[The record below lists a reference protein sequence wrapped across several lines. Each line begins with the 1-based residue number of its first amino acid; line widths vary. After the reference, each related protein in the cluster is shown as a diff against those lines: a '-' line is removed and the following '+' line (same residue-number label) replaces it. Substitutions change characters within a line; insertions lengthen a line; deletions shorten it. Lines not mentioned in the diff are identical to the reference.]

1 MPAAA
6 AIVPAVVG
14 VAGAAMSA
22 SASRSASKKAAASAA
37 NQLEF
42 EKARYD
48 DWQNVFG
55 PVQEN
60 LSNYYQ
66 SITPD
71 YYEAAGLEAF
81 QKERDAQMQQLQ
93 ENLAQRGLATSGV
106 TAALERS
113 NAIDTAQTRAN
124 IRREAPAKAAEE
136 QSRFLQIGMGLNP
149 SASYSSALS
158 QTAQAQQANANLQAQ
173 AAGSAI
179 SNAVGTVGSALSDY
193 LRSSNNSTTQSSS
206 TIAPIGTRG
215 Y

>member
-6 AIVPAVVG
+6 VVPAVVG

-42 EKARYD
+42 EKAQYD
-48 DWQNVFG
+48 DWQSVFG
-55 PVQEN
+55 PVQDN
-60 LSNYYQ
+60 LSKYYQ

-81 QKERDAQMQQLQ
+81 QKERDAQLQQLQ

-106 TAALERS
+106 AAALERS

-149 SASYSSALS
+149 SSSYSTALS

-179 SNAVGTVGSALSDY
+179 SSAVGTVGSALSDY
-193 LRSSNNSTTQSSS
+193 LRSSTTQSSS